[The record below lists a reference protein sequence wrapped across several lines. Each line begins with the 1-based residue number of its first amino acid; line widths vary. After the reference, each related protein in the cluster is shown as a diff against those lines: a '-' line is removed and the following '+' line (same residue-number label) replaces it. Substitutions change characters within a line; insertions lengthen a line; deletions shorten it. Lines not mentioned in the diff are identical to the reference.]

1 MTLQGTPRRPMGR
14 PRGVVR
20 AALAEWAKQ
29 WCEAGRSGGVA
40 VSELAAVVPGM
51 NAKSPSDMRLLRQTL
66 SAMLRA
72 GELVAVG
79 RLPRPGNRGRPPGL
93 YAPRPKADATN
104 EVQASANLA
113 SALGAW
119 GAPAVSAG
127 YTGEGDD

>member
-1 MTLQGTPRRPMGR
+1 MTLQGVPRRPMGR

-20 AALAEWAKQ
+20 AALAEWAQQ

-40 VSELAAVVPGM
+40 VSELAAAVPGM
-51 NAKSPSDMRLLRQTL
+51 NARSPSDMRLLRQTL

-72 GELVAVG
+72 GELMAVG
-79 RLPRPGNRGRPPGL
+79 RLPRSGNRGKPPGL
-93 YAPRPKADATN
+93 YAPRSKADATN

-119 GAPAVSAG
+119 VAPVASAG
-127 YTGEGDD
+127 DTGEVEE